1 MNKNNKIENVQS
13 LKFNDYTLMLD
24 KEKLL
29 IMDNDE
35 SIIQLSIKDIKEKA
49 KNIVKTTTE
58 SEFNKNKKKKK
69 IK

>member
-1 MNKNNKIENVQS
+1 
-13 LKFNDYTLMLD
+13 MLD
-24 KEKLL
+24 KEKLI

-35 SIIQLSIKDIKEKA
+35 SIIQLSIKEIKGKA

-69 IK
+69 KK